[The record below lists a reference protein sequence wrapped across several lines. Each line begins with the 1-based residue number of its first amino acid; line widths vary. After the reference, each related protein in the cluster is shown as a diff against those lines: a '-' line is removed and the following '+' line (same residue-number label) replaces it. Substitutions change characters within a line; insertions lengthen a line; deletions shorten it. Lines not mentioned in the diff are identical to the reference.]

1 MHEIMKM
8 LKGHLRVGD
17 VTNDSVTRR
26 PECGNLTATDT
37 ESCDFNLFIYTIYR
51 SKWTIDPVRLNF
63 LVCVA
68 DEILL
73 I

>member
-8 LKGHLRVGD
+8 QKGHLRVGD
-17 VTNDSVTRR
+17 VTNDSVTRC
-26 PECGNLTATDT
+26 PECGNDRATDT
-37 ESCDFNLFIYTIYR
+37 ELCDFNLFIYRIYR
-51 SKWTIDPVRLNF
+51 SKWTTDPVCLNF

-68 DEILL
+68 HEILL